1 MRRISLKQ
9 ETSKAARIGGAC
21 ITTYLVSYITR
32 NVLSVSAPQMVEEA
46 FFTKEYT
53 GLLSSVCFIFYAVGQ
68 LINGFIGDRVRPKYM
83 VSAGLLIS
91 GLTALTVPLVQ
102 SRTAHFVCFAVM
114 GYSLSMLRGPMTKI
128 ISENTAPGPARIL
141 CTLLN
146 MTCYAGPLIASF
158 LSMLLDWRMVFTVT
172 GILSL
177 TAAAAA
183 FFLIQ
188 RLERKAIVRFI
199 PDQSPGIRGLLGVFA
214 VKDFL
219 FFLAIAAISEV
230 AGTSITFWVPTYSTE
245 YLSLSRD
252 GAALV
257 YSLVSLTGIFVP
269 FATLF
274 FYEKVLKSGRKL
286 ACWMFALA
294 TALFVL
300 TRLISSPVINIVLL
314 ILGGFAA
321 KCAGSITWS
330 IYVPGLGG
338 CGKVSAAN
346 GVMDAAG
353 YAAASAANAV
363 FSGVVG
369 LAGWTGLIDLWC
381 VIMAAGAAVAAV
393 KIFRTRREAD

>member
-1 MRRISLKQ
+1 M
-9 ETSKAARIGGAC
+9 
-21 ITTYLVSYITR
+21 
-32 NVLSVSAPQMVEEA
+32 
-46 FFTKEYT
+46 
-53 GLLSSVCFIFYAVGQ
+53 
-68 LINGFIGDRVRPKYM
+68 
-83 VSAGLLIS
+83 
-91 GLTALTVPLVQ
+91 
-102 SRTAHFVCFAVM
+102 
-114 GYSLSMLRGPMTKI
+114 
-128 ISENTAPGPARIL
+128 
-141 CTLLN
+141 
-146 MTCYAGPLIASF
+146 
-158 LSMLLDWRMVFTVT
+158 
-172 GILSL
+172 
-177 TAAAAA
+177 
-183 FFLIQ
+183 
-188 RLERKAIVRFI
+188 
-199 PDQSPGIRGLLGVFA
+199 
-214 VKDFL
+214 
-219 FFLAIAAISEV
+219 

-346 GVMDAAG
+346 
-353 YAAASAANAV
+353 AV